1 MVLRVIVWTAAVVL
15 FNEIPMTEAVLKAA
29 VLALAMVRSMTILPE
44 ISLIPPVVVIPLI
57 KPGVEISVFV
67 VPLVS
72 FDTVFAI
79 IIVFPL
85 PSLYIPYTVCDA
97 PVEGDEA

>member
-1 MVLRVIVWTAAVVL
+1 MAAV
-15 FNEIPMTEAVLKAA
+15 F
-29 VLALAMVRSMTILPE
+29 ALAMVRSLTILPE
-44 ISLIPPVVVIPLI
+44 MVLVPFAAVIPLI
-57 KPGVEISVFV
+57 SPAVPAVELV

-79 IIVFPL
+79 IIAFPL